1 MTHYLLDTNIAIKA
15 VKRKEPILLANIARA
30 IDRYDILSMSVIS
43 VFELKVGALRNSNPE
58 TAFQKNE
65 KFMSL
70 IKNIMIFEPA
80 DAEIAA
86 KIRARHLD
94 NGATIGSL
102 DALIAGQAIRLGLP
116 LVTNNV
122 EEFSHV
128 PNLEIHDWTKP

>member
-122 EEFSHV
+122 EEFSCV

>member
-15 VKRKEPILLANIARA
+15 VKRREPILLANIAQA
-30 IDRYDILSMSVIS
+30 IERYDILSMSIVS
-43 VFELKVGALRNSNPE
+43 VYELKVGALRNSNPQ

-70 IKNIMIFEPA
+70 IKNILIFEPA

-86 KIRARHLD
+86 QIRARHLD
-94 NGATIGSL
+94 NGTPIGSL
-102 DALIAGQAIRLGLP
+102 DTLIAGQAIRLGLP

-122 EEFSHV
+122 EQFSRV
-128 PNLEIHDWTKP
+128 PNLKIHDWTKP